1 MESIGEKLTTAREA
15 KKLTQKEVAK
25 ETNITLMYIEAL
37 ENEEFD
43 KFPGETYVTGF
54 LRSYADYLKLDAD
67 EIVQHYKA
75 YKIGESA
82 TPLEELTK
90 PTKTPLVMNLNTW
103 FNQYRNIAVIAG
115 GILGVVLVVWLFT
128 SLFSSRVKIDG
139 DDSLKNIKK
148 EYNKSKQNLGIDN
161 IRNLQL
167 TNDSGY
173 ILLYKNE
180 AAQFL
185 VDNKEVL
192 LLLKG
197 ISKDRVEVEMHPG
210 EKTGTIEVEKS
221 SVFSLPDIPRGITI
235 TPKGL
240 TENRA
245 KLMITLEKKSPE
257 DDSVKV
263 GKSDQKDVDNTKVV
277 AQNEKNLKIIF
288 EAEFLQKTY
297 LELYLDGMEKR
308 KGIVMA
314 GTRERW
320 EAAEYMQLKIGNA
333 GGIRAKVNGKEYTF
347 GLPGQVANKVITWK
361 KDLANPNVYEIVIK
375 DW

>member
-1 MESIGEKLTTAREA
+1 MESIGEKLTAAREA
-15 KKLTQKEVAK
+15 KKLTRKDVAK
-25 ETNITLMYIEAL
+25 ETNISLMYIEAL

-82 TPLEELTK
+82 TPIEELTR
-90 PTKTPLVMNLNTW
+90 PTRAPIMVEVNGLI
-103 FNQYRNIAVIAG
+103 NQYRNFLIIGG
-115 GILGVVLVVWLFT
+115 GILGVVLIVWLFT
-128 SLFSSRVKIDG
+128 SLFSSGVKIEN
-139 DDSLKNIKK
+139 DDSLKSLKN
-148 EYNKSKQNLGIDN
+148 EYNLSKQSLGIEN
-161 IRNLQL
+161 IRTLQIA
-167 TNDSGY
+167 NDSGFV
-173 ILLYKNE
+173 LLYKNE

-192 LLLKG
+192 LLLKAITADG
-197 ISKDRVEVEMHPG
+197 VEIEMHPG
-210 EKTGTIEVEKS
+210 EKTGSVAVEKPYT
-221 SVFSLPDIPRGITI
+221 FTLPDIPRGITI

-245 KLMITLEKKSPE
+245 KLMVELEKRTEPE
-257 DDSVKV
+257 VKEADDRKEPVTT
-263 GKSDQKDVDNTKVV
+263 DNTRVI

-297 LELYLDGMEKR
+297 LELYLDGMEKK
-308 KGIVMA
+308 KGIVAA

-333 GGIRAKVNGKEYTF
+333 GGIKARINGKYYT
-347 GLPGQVANKVITWK
+347 
-361 KDLANPNVYEIVIK
+361 
-375 DW
+375 